1 VKASRDDRD
10 EFRLGVDRMMTDKL
24 TPAAL
29 HSLFD
34 MEYHPIMVENEFTG
48 ELTRTQDLYVISK
61 LSDRFYMTVNN
72 FLVVLRYVAA
82 VFAVIFSPTCP
93 KAKFRKKILFI
104 QTNSFIIFTCPRIQA
119 NGLAR
124 RLSLSSL

>member
-93 KAKFRKKILFI
+93 KAKFRKKFYLFKQIL
-104 QTNSFIIFTCPRIQA
+104 S
-119 NGLAR
+119 
-124 RLSLSSL
+124 